1 MSLGPYQTTVFAPAK
16 INLFL
21 HVGAKRTDG
30 YHDICSLAAFADV
43 GDRLD
48 AIAAAELSLAISG
61 PFATGLANGDD
72 NLVMRAGHV
81 LQAWARGN
89 GQLPGGARLMLEKNL
104 PIASGIGGGSSDA
117 AATLKRLNHLWRLN
131 ASNAD
136 LMGVAE
142 TLGADVPVCLHNTST
157 LMEGLGERLTPWPK
171 LPPLLAVLVN
181 PGVALMTA
189 HVFATLDK
197 RSGAYAPAP
206 TTFASPRDLAAWL
219 RSRANDLE
227 APARHLAP
235 IIDDVLAEIS
245 ATQGCL
251 LARMSGSG
259 ATCFG
264 LYESEGAA
272 SDAASALA
280 SRRPTWWIEATA
292 LS

>member
-1 MSLGPYQTTVFAPAK
+1 MSAHRPEASVVAPAK

-21 HVGAKRTDG
+21 HVGAKRADG
-30 YHDICSLAAFADV
+30 YHDICSLAVFADL

-48 AIAAAELSLAISG
+48 AEQASELSLAISG
-61 PFATGLANGDD
+61 PFAPGLANGDD
-72 NLVMRAGHV
+72 NLVARAGHA
-81 LQAWARGN
+81 LQAWARAN
-89 GQLPGGARLMLEKNL
+89 GQQPGGARLMLEKNL

-131 ASNAD
+131 ASDAD
-136 LMGVAE
+136 LTGVAE
-142 TLGADVPVCLHNTST
+142 TLGADVPVCLRHTST

-181 PGVALMTA
+181 PAVALMTA
-189 HVFATLDK
+189 RVFAALDK
-197 RSGAYAPAP
+197 RSGAYAPVP
-206 TTFASPRDLAAWL
+206 TAFASPRELAAWL

-264 LYESEGAA
+264 LYESKGAA
-272 SDAASALA
+272 SAAASTLA
-280 SRRPTWWIEATA
+280 SRRPTWWIEPTA